1 MEAGE
6 SISFNP
12 ESRRRGFFASDLR
25 IYCYRGNNKTL
36 SSLFQSTYLKLDIE
50 NDDFTQYEGGNY
62 KEVKERFQEQK
73 SIFSFSNLF
82 STKKTVQ
89 KINPFNQT
97 CIGVDTIHPYT
108 VHINLIRVDFW
119 RVIVLFAGLF
129 VFLSAVDLSQNT
141 LFYYITGVSIGI
153 FASFLVLLYFLGKL
167 LPRRKMMYG
176 ALIGGYAVGIYLVQ
190 FLWENLQLIMVSY
203 QIYVFWYVL
212 TTGLIS
218 FVVCYRFGPPK
229 NERSK
234 NLIKWGLQLAAM
246 IMIFVSSHFEEA
258 TIAIILLT
266 ALFHYFPQSIVRSV
280 SYFLSFVICL
290 FIKYYFCLYW
300 L

>member
-1 MEAGE
+1 M
-6 SISFNP
+6 
-12 ESRRRGFFASDLR
+12 
-25 IYCYRGNNKTL
+25 
-36 SSLFQSTYLKLDIE
+36 
-50 NDDFTQYEGGNY
+50 
-62 KEVKERFQEQK
+62 
-73 SIFSFSNLF
+73 F

-89 KINPFNQT
+89 KINPFNRT

-129 VFLSAVDLSQNT
+129 IFLSAVDLSQNT

-167 LPRRKMMYG
+167 LPKRKMMYG

-203 QIYVFWYVL
+203 QTYVFWYVL
-212 TTGLIS
+212 ITGLIS

-229 NERSK
+229 NQRSR
-234 NLIKWGLQLAAM
+234 NLIKWGLQLAAVV
-246 IMIFVSSHFEEA
+246 MIFFSSHFEEA
-258 TIAIILLT
+258 TTAIILLT
-266 ALFHYFPQSIVRSV
+266 AMFYYFPQSFVRQVSGLATIRVFFRYVRTLGVGSFSIVCIGLV
-280 SYFLSFVICL
+280 SMCYGNLAPFLLLRNHLGKAETLRFL
-290 FIKYYFCLYW
+290 LYSKNATSW
-300 L
+300 KRQKTTFNNSISTERCY